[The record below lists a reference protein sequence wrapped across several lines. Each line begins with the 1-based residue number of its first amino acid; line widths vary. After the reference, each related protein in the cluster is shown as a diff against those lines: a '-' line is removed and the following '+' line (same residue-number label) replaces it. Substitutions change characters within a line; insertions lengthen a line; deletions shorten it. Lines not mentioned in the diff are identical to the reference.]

1 MRTIFGQN
9 RPLYEMAA
17 MSSKHAHPIEDYQ
30 HQHVFLGPFHEENAK
45 RVWTVVALTA
55 VMMTAEIV
63 GGTLLGSLALVA
75 DGWHMSTH
83 AAALTISALA
93 YYFARRHSH
102 DERFAFGTGKL
113 GDLAS
118 FTSAIILGMI
128 ALLIGYE
135 SVVRLLH
142 PVAIYYDEAT
152 AIAALGLAVNLISAW
167 LLRDDHEHSHH
178 HHHHHH
184 GHDGGGERSPSLHD
198 RDLNLRAAY
207 VHVLAD
213 ALVSLL
219 AIGGLLTAKLA
230 GWRFMDPAVG
240 LVGTVVILSW
250 SFGLARQ
257 SGGILVD
264 SVPDRGLA
272 EEMRTKLEA
281 GGDAVSDLHLW
292 RIGPGHYAA
301 MVSILS
307 GDPKP
312 PQAYKDK
319 LAGLPKLSHV
329 TIEVERCPGCTNGR
343 KPVSP

>member
-1 MRTIFGQN
+1 
-9 RPLYEMAA
+9 
-17 MSSKHAHPIEDYQ
+17 MSSEHIHPIEDYR
-30 HQHVFLGPFHEENAK
+30 HEHVFLGPLHDENAK
-45 RVWTVVALTA
+45 RVWIVVALTA

-63 GGTLLGSLALVA
+63 GGSLLGSLALVA

-93 YYFARRHSH
+93 YYFARRHVH
-102 DERFAFGTGKL
+102 DDRFSFGTGKL

-135 SVVRLLH
+135 SVVRLLN
-142 PVAIYYDEAT
+142 PVAIIYDEAI
-152 AIAALGLAVNLISAW
+152 AIAALGLGVNLVSAW
-167 LLRDDHEHSHH
+167 LLRGGHAHDHHY
-178 HHHHHH
+178 HHHH
-184 GHDGGGERSPSLHD
+184 GHDNSSPDLHD

-213 ALVSLL
+213 AVVSLL

-230 GWRFMDPAVG
+230 GWPFMDPVVG
-240 LVGTVVILSW
+240 LAGTAVILSW
-250 SFGLARQ
+250 SVGLARH

-272 EEMRTKLEA
+272 EEMRIKLEA

-329 TIEVERCPGCTNGR
+329 TIEVERCPGCAN
-343 KPVSP
+343 